1 MPGESSHRSVPADN
15 HPEQGA
21 EQTGLP
27 GPDVSR
33 HPSTDSTPS
42 DSGSSPSDSC
52 SSPSPSTPQK
62 LLPACTSPFGPRI
75 FHATPRSS
83 GSPRPQ
89 PEGSDHR
96 NNTARTSG
104 KLGGHGPCGRHV
116 PIKMERIKVL
126 TGSEVESDYQEPQ
139 TIDTRV
145 VMGEETL
152 LKTAEM
158 QKGNPPG
165 ELSGQGSPLPAIPSL
180 SRPQAQANETQLEI
194 CNEESQLQI
203 VQRPE
208 DEEKVPVQPLTI
220 LPAAYSTEP
229 LTTDDNSTD
238 NKKEDE
244 TLSQDEVP
252 SLSFSEL
259 TCPVALSFSEPAYG
273 VDPLRVGVPSS
284 LDPDLFYTAPSTPI
298 KMASHSSH
306 LKHHSYP
313 GSPSCPLSPG
323 SPSDSED
330 LCSPLTSPS
339 GSYITAE
346 GGSWT
351 SSYTSSTSPCTSP
364 NLLLAEETKEAPACF
379 VNSLS
384 EIGDE
389 VGEEKGRLG
398 PEREEE
404 RTRDFCLYHPGNF
417 VMNSQV
423 GITDIVIPEEDEA
436 IKGEEANISRQS
448 SHPCWVTE
456 NVSPV
461 RSSSSSSSDSQED
474 GGGSEISLCPLY
486 TTAERTDS
494 KPMQTGLRLQLE
506 ACISDHQGQMD
517 AHPELASTALT
528 PDIENMTMASSSLSS
543 DSPILPLD
551 AFCTGAFDPHDAS
564 SFIFAQAA
572 CADDIPDE
580 ERMIPAS
587 LIPFPLHTSLI
598 FRADSMEITLF
609 PTKEENETEV
619 NETND
624 VDAYAAGEEEADVED
639 DDDDEEDD
647 EEDDDDYEY
656 DDDDDDDGN
665 EDATPNSDEDEE
677 KDKDE
682 DSNLLDEAGKEAK
695 VEVKVVEEEQKEKEE
710 EQEDDEDDDESDS
723 KGGEDPTDEDSS
735 SSFLHSL
742 SETSI
747 NEGLDESFCFQD
759 DTDESLDS
767 ASYNGEEDEKLY
779 STERHAQSLE
789 PLPADGLDLTKI
801 QQPEEGSSQTAPLHR
816 QQSVDKLVDQSET
829 ACLSETIDAY
839 PEGNNAEV
847 KALGVPPPPE
857 RQSDHT
863 LESIREKGEKN
874 TTQMQVNSNT
884 PMDNQKPPCPSETNS
899 CQPESLSDLNETGVK
914 RKMTNIALSSTTLE
928 KLKENPN
935 QSTTPTFSLTSPIS
949 ATESETIPAT
959 ESHTI
964 PPVISVPETTALNSS
979 VLPEQLSEENPSV
992 KDVALKLHCDYTD
1005 AELTKEPERDSF
1017 KLLIKPRHNP
1027 PESKKAVGAS
1037 RIALSKS
1044 FSSKYNVP
1052 LGGEAVSKSGSNNE
1066 SDHEVDQK
1074 NGNAS
1079 AESVTVECRISDSGP
1094 SLNMVTP
1101 TNDLNKGVLLL
1112 SFPKEQSPNPSNI
1125 PVSAFPEVISEV
1137 GDNLALT
1144 PEHCPGDSA
1153 QENLREN
1160 SLTTDEGILGAVG
1173 SLHSPLAISPK
1184 RENSETDTSRE
1195 VGLGAGA
1202 WCDDRMGLGFGLGF
1216 ESTDEFGVWGAGESL
1231 SLSLGKRYEL
1241 EAEGLL
1247 MCDTEDQS
1255 TQKSMVPNISSKV
1268 CKNYDNVLASIV
1280 DEKDS
1285 NSLSGEKKQKV
1296 DEELVT
1302 KAISESNLATWKSV
1316 EEISEAG
1323 GGEDESLRFQED
1335 VSNLNPDNEDDNTD
1349 TQIQGTWRNSNNSAF
1364 DYLAVGMFGSLN
1376 ALSEEVRHQGMSASV
1391 RESVSNIPLEEM
1403 PTQVSDKTPGKE
1415 TEPAEGPINR
1425 TIDITQKQES
1435 KEGVFSIS
1443 ETVVDTYTD
1452 GSAVAKSIDS
1462 PSICDSISDTSPE
1475 CQPVTTQKE
1484 VAKEGVSSNS
1494 QSPTDANLAPATIAK
1509 NTDSQSKSESTSD
1522 SSPEQPVTTQK
1533 DVAKESVFSNSEP
1546 TTDAKVDA
1554 ATIVKNTDSQSK
1566 SESTCDSSPEQPVT
1580 TQKEVAKDRVSSNS
1594 EPTTDAKVEA
1604 ATIVKNTD
1612 SQSKSES
1619 TCDSSPEKP
1628 VTTQKE
1634 VAKDRVSS
1642 NSEPTTDLNADA
1654 AKKVKKTDSQSKS
1667 ESTTTP
1673 EQPVTTQKEV
1683 AKESVFSN
1691 SEPTTDANV
1700 VSATIMKNTDSQ
1712 SKSESTCD
1720 SSPEQPVTT
1729 QKEVAKESVFSNS
1742 EPTNDANVAAATI
1755 VKNTDSQSKSEST
1768 CDSSPE
1774 QPVTTQKEVAK
1785 ESVFINSEPTN
1796 YANVAAATIVINT
1809 DSQSKS
1815 ESTFDS
1821 NPEQPVTTQNE
1832 VVKESAFSNSEPTTD
1847 ANVAAATI
1855 VKNNDSQSV
1864 SESTC
1869 DSSPEQPVT
1878 TQKEVVQQ
1886 SVLSNS
1892 EPIAY
1897 TNVDMARIAKT
1908 IESPKK
1914 PESRYDTRLE
1924 CKRATESK
1932 IFSLPQGTFGHF
1944 PAKSKSNTSPP
1955 SCGHENKEEN
1965 TVTLS
1970 DTEMVECQT
1979 EDQRISDASPVT
1991 VEEPKTEDAF
2001 RGQHCAVSNSGEK
2014 DEECKEKEKDDKK
2027 DKKKAKDGKNIS
2039 AQNGSEHFSS
2049 HALKGGLCTDIPAA
2063 ATKEKRRKQNKNRV
2077 SQTGSRAD
2085 FSPESVDYP
2094 KPLIPFNT
2102 TADGW
2107 SKGIADSSKAKKGY
2121 NANSNNFTSLDC
2133 QQKIS
2138 GTDKIESASEMLGY
2152 SPRPDAERQEQCN
2165 STTRMPDNLNIVVS
2179 KNQDLHEKREVL
2191 DNRPL
2196 SDTPIGITVDI
2207 NDNNIDTGPNQHSQ
2221 NIMPCSLTPFSSTTS
2236 FIFSTNSS
2244 PSPPS
2249 ASTKQENGL
2258 STPVQESQPILSAQQ
2273 QSSLSTCHTT
2283 PSPFSASSTTQ
2294 RSPDSCSP
2302 SNNNLKEV
2310 TDVFSA
2316 KTVSSPS
2323 LSTTIPLN
2331 LSKAT
2336 QETGAVDTVCVPDSS
2351 THTQSQSSSRPQAN
2365 VSTHPHK
2372 QIKQDQTWI
2381 TQDKARGPVLARE
2394 ETDSEEDGG
2403 QPPRGWRSQPR
2414 GIAGSKNGLSRNQS
2428 GPVSQQDIQ
2437 PFFTHQRTERQSGCP
2452 INHSH
2457 NISEETDLSLKND
2470 CSMLASCNESESEG
2484 SVPELEEPEPLRPSE
2499 PQSVSS
2505 ADEGL
2510 NRPKQSRS
2518 EKKARK
2524 AMSKLGLKPVH
2535 GVTRI
2540 TIRKSKS
2547 ILFVISRP
2555 DVFKSPVSDIYIVFG
2570 EAKIEDLSQQAHKAA
2585 AEKFKVPVMSS
2596 PLTPPVPPSLTI
2608 KEESEEEEEEVDEG
2622 GLEQRDIELV
2632 MAQANVSRAKAV
2644 RALKHNNNDIVNAIM
2659 ELTM

>member
-1 MPGESSHRSVPADN
+1 MPGESSHRSVPTDN
-15 HPEQGA
+15 HPEPGA

-27 GPDVSR
+27 GPDMSR

-96 NNTARTSG
+96 NNTTRTSG

-116 PIKMERIKVL
+116 PVKMERIKVL

-158 QKGNPPG
+158 QKGNPPV
-165 ELSGQGSPLPAIPSL
+165 ELSGQGSSLPAIPSF
-180 SRPQAQANETQLEI
+180 SHPQTQANETQLKI
-194 CNEESQLQI
+194 RNEESQSQI

-208 DEEKVPVQPLTI
+208 DEEKVPVQPSAT
-220 LPAAYSTEP
+220 LPASCSTEP
-229 LTTDDNSTD
+229 LTADDNSMD
-238 NKKEDE
+238 NKEEDE

-298 KMASHSSH
+298 KMATHASH

-313 GSPSCPLSPG
+313 GSPACPLSPG

-417 VMNSQV
+417 VTNSQM
-423 GITDIVIPEEDEA
+423 GITDTVIPEEDEA
-436 IKGEEANISRQS
+436 LKGEEANISSES
-448 SHPCWVTE
+448 SHPSWVLE

-474 GGGSEISLCPLY
+474 GGESESSLCPLY
-486 TTAERTDS
+486 ITSAERADS

-506 ACISDHQGQMD
+506 ACISEDQGQMD
-517 AHPELASTALT
+517 AHSERPSTALT
-528 PDIENMTMASSSLSS
+528 PDTENMTMASSSLSS
-543 DSPILPLD
+543 DSPVLPLD
-551 AFCTGAFDPHDAS
+551 AFCTGAFYRHDPS
-564 SFIFAQAA
+564 SFIFSQAA

-609 PTKEENETEV
+609 PTKEENEAEV
-619 NETND
+619 NERND
-624 VDAYAAGEEEADVED
+624 VDAYGAGEEEADVED

-647 EEDDDDYEY
+647 DDYDY
-656 DDDDDDDGN
+656 DNDDDGN

-677 KDKDE
+677 NDKDDE
-682 DSNLLDEAGKEAK
+682 SNLVDEAGNEAK
-695 VEVKVVEEEQKEKEE
+695 VEVKVVEEEEEEQEE
-710 EQEDDEDDDESDS
+710 EQEDDDDNDESDS
-723 KGGEDPTDEDSS
+723 KEVEDPTDEDSS

-759 DTDESLDS
+759 DTDDSLDS

-789 PLPADGLDLTKI
+789 PLSADGLDLTKI

-816 QQSVDKLVDQSET
+816 QQSADKLVDQSET
-829 ACLSETIDAY
+829 TCLSEIIDAY
-839 PEGNNAEV
+839 PEGNNTDL
-847 KALGVPPPPE
+847 KAVCVPE
-857 RQSDHT
+857 RQSHLNLD
-863 LESIREKGEKN
+863 SIREKEERN
-874 TTQMQVNSNT
+874 TLQIHVNPDT
-884 PMDNQKPPCPSETNS
+884 PVDDQNPPSPSETNS
-899 CQPESLSDLNETGVK
+899 CQLESPSDSNETGGK
-914 RKMTNIALSSTTLE
+914 SKMMNIALSSSTLE
-928 KLKENPN
+928 ESKENPYFN
-935 QSTTPTFSLTSPIS
+935 QSTTPTVSLAS
-949 ATESETIPAT
+949 ANSTT
-959 ESHTI
+959 ESHAL
-964 PPVISVPETTALNSS
+964 PPVISVPETTVLNSS
-979 VLPEQLSEENPSV
+979 DLPEQLSEENPSV
-992 KDVALKLHCDYTD
+992 KDVALKLHRDHTE

-1017 KLLIKPRHNP
+1017 KLLIKPCHNQ

-1044 FSSKYNVP
+1044 FSSKCNAP
-1052 LGGEAVSKSGSNNE
+1052 PGGEALSRSGSNSG

-1074 NGNAS
+1074 IGTAS
-1079 AESVTVECRISDSGP
+1079 AESVTVECRVSESSP

-1112 SFPKEQSPNPSNI
+1112 SCPKEQSPNPSNI
-1125 PVSAFPEVISEV
+1125 PMSASPEVISEL

-1144 PEHCPGDSA
+1144 PEHCPGDST
-1153 QENLREN
+1153 QENLRET

-1184 RENSETDTSRE
+1184 RENSETDTSKE

-1241 EAEGLL
+1241 EAEAESLL
-1247 MCDTEDQS
+1247 MCETEDQS
-1255 TQKSMVPNISSKV
+1255 TQKSMAPIVSSEAH
-1268 CKNYDNVLASIV
+1268 KNYDNVLASIV
-1280 DEKDS
+1280 DENDS
-1285 NSLSGEKKQKV
+1285 NSLSEEKEQKV

-1302 KAISESNLATWKSV
+1302 KAISESNLAAWKSV

-1323 GGEDESLRFQED
+1323 GGEDESSRFQED
-1335 VSNLNPDNEDDNTD
+1335 VSNLNPDNDDDNTD
-1349 TQIQGTWRNSNNSAF
+1349 TQTEGTWRNLNNSAF
-1364 DYLAVGMFGSLN
+1364 DYLAVGMYGNLN
-1376 ALSEEVRHQGMSASV
+1376 ALSEEVRHQGMNASV

-1403 PTQVSDKTPGKE
+1403 PTKVSEKTPGEE
-1415 TEPAEGPINR
+1415 TDPAEGPMNQ
-1425 TIDITQKQES
+1425 TLDITQKQES

-1443 ETVVDTYTD
+1443 EPVVDPNTNET
-1452 GSAVAKSIDS
+1452 AVAKSSDS
-1462 PSICDSISDTSPE
+1462 QSKSDSGSNTSPE
-1475 CQPVTTQKE
+1475 CEPVPTQKE
-1484 VAKEGVSSNS
+1484 VAKEGVFSISEPVVDPN
-1494 QSPTDANLAPATIAK
+1494 TNETAVAK
-1509 NTDSQSKSESTSD
+1509 SRDLQSKSDSGSDTSL
-1522 SSPEQPVTTQK
+1522 ECRPV
-1533 DVAKESVFSNSEP
+1533 P
-1546 TTDAKVDA
+1546 
-1554 ATIVKNTDSQSK
+1554 
-1566 SESTCDSSPEQPVT
+1566 
-1580 TQKEVAKDRVSSNS
+1580 
-1594 EPTTDAKVEA
+1594 
-1604 ATIVKNTD
+1604 
-1612 SQSKSES
+1612 
-1619 TCDSSPEKP
+1619 
-1628 VTTQKE
+1628 
-1634 VAKDRVSS
+1634 
-1642 NSEPTTDLNADA
+1642 
-1654 AKKVKKTDSQSKS
+1654 
-1667 ESTTTP
+1667 
-1673 EQPVTTQKEV
+1673 TQKEV
-1683 AKESVFSN
+1683 AKEGVFSI
-1691 SEPTTDANV
+1691 SEPV
-1700 VSATIMKNTDSQ
+1700 VDPNTNETAVAKSRDSQ
-1712 SKSESTCD
+1712 SKSDLGSDT
-1720 SSPEQPVTT
+1720 SPECEPVPT
-1729 QKEVAKESVFSNS
+1729 QKEVAKEGVFSIS
-1742 EPTNDANVAAATI
+1742 EPVVDPNTNETAVA
-1755 VKNTDSQSKSEST
+1755 KSRDSQSKS
-1768 CDSSPE
+1768 DSGSDTSPE
-1774 QPVTTQKEVAK
+1774 CRPVPTQKEVAK
-1785 ESVFINSEPTN
+1785 EGVFSISEPVVDPNTN
-1796 YANVAAATIVINT
+1796 ETAVAKSS
-1809 DSQSKS
+1809 DSQ
-1815 ESTFDS
+1815 
-1821 NPEQPVTTQNE
+1821 
-1832 VVKESAFSNSEPTTD
+1832 
-1847 ANVAAATI
+1847 
-1855 VKNNDSQSV
+1855 
-1864 SESTC
+1864 
-1869 DSSPEQPVT
+1869 
-1878 TQKEVVQQ
+1878 
-1886 SVLSNS
+1886 
-1892 EPIAY
+1892 
-1897 TNVDMARIAKT
+1897 R
-1908 IESPKK
+1908 
-1914 PESRYDTRLE
+1914 
-1924 CKRATESK
+1924 
-1932 IFSLPQGTFGHF
+1932 
-1944 PAKSKSNTSPP
+1944 
-1955 SCGHENKEEN
+1955 
-1965 TVTLS
+1965 
-1970 DTEMVECQT
+1970 
-1979 EDQRISDASPVT
+1979 
-1991 VEEPKTEDAF
+1991 
-2001 RGQHCAVSNSGEK
+2001 
-2014 DEECKEKEKDDKK
+2014 
-2027 DKKKAKDGKNIS
+2027 
-2039 AQNGSEHFSS
+2039 
-2049 HALKGGLCTDIPAA
+2049 
-2063 ATKEKRRKQNKNRV
+2063 
-2077 SQTGSRAD
+2077 
-2085 FSPESVDYP
+2085 
-2094 KPLIPFNT
+2094 
-2102 TADGW
+2102 
-2107 SKGIADSSKAKKGY
+2107 
-2121 NANSNNFTSLDC
+2121 
-2133 QQKIS
+2133 
-2138 GTDKIESASEMLGY
+2138 
-2152 SPRPDAERQEQCN
+2152 
-2165 STTRMPDNLNIVVS
+2165 
-2179 KNQDLHEKREVL
+2179 
-2191 DNRPL
+2191 
-2196 SDTPIGITVDI
+2196 ITVDI

-2236 FIFSTNSS
+2236 FTSSTNSS
-2244 PSPPS
+2244 SSSSPPS
-2249 ASTKQENGL
+2249 ASREPDNGL
-2258 STPVQESQPILSAQQ
+2258 STPIQESQPAVSAQQ
-2273 QSSLSTCHTT
+2273 QSSLSPCHTT
-2283 PSPFSASSTTQ
+2283 PAPFSASSTTHH
-2294 RSPDSCSP
+2294 SPDSCSP
-2302 SNNNLKEV
+2302 SNNNLQEV
-2310 TDVFSA
+2310 TDVFSG

-2323 LSTTIPLN
+2323 LSTALPSS

-2336 QETGAVDTVCVPDSS
+2336 QETGTVDTACVPDSS
-2351 THTQSQSSSRPQAN
+2351 SRPQSQSNSRSQAD
-2365 VSTHPHK
+2365 VSIHPHK
-2372 QIKQDQTWI
+2372 QIKQDHTWI
-2381 TQDKARGPVLARE
+2381 SQDRARDLAGE

-2403 QPPRGWRSQPR
+2403 QPPRGRRSQPR
-2414 GIAGSKNGLSRNQS
+2414 GITGSRNGSSRNQS
-2428 GPVSQQDIQ
+2428 APVSQQDIQ
-2437 PFFTHQRTERQSGCP
+2437 PFFSHQRTERQSGCP
-2452 INHSH
+2452 INHRH
-2457 NISEETDLSLKND
+2457 NISEDAELSLKND

-2499 PQSVSS
+2499 PSVSS

-2608 KEESEEEEEEVDEG
+2608 KEESEEEEEEVDEE